1 MLQRFKGFVPH
12 FITLLNLL
20 SGCIAVYQVSMEA
33 YDLAMFFVLL
43 GVFFDF
49 FDGLVARKLGVS
61 SEVGVQLDSL
71 ADLVTSGVVPGFV
84 MFKLIAGADMSH
96 SIFTDINDLLP
107 YLGFII
113 TAGTAYRLA
122 IFNVVGKGSVD
133 FIGLAAPANAI
144 MIVSWP
150 LMVQH
155 TEFSYWVVFF
165 QEPLILIVLILLDV
179 IILNANFKLFSF
191 KLNDLSLRKNL
202 FRYVLILSAIGF
214 IVFVPYESA
223 SLIVLM
229 YFILSHFHFKFVV
242 TDQGV
247 R

>member
-1 MLQRFKGFVPH
+1 MLQRFKRFVPH

-33 YDLAMFFVLL
+33 YDQAILFVLL

-107 YLGFII
+107 YLGFMI

-122 IFNVVGKGSVD
+122 AF
-133 FIGLAAPANAI
+133 
-144 MIVSWP
+144 
-150 LMVQH
+150 
-155 TEFSYWVVFF
+155 
-165 QEPLILIVLILLDV
+165 
-179 IILNANFKLFSF
+179 
-191 KLNDLSLRKNL
+191 
-202 FRYVLILSAIGF
+202 
-214 IVFVPYESA
+214 
-223 SLIVLM
+223 
-229 YFILSHFHFKFVV
+229 
-242 TDQGV
+242 
-247 R
+247 

>member
-1 MLQRFKGFVPH
+1 MLQRFKRFFPH

-33 YDLAMFFVLL
+33 YDLAMLFVLL

-84 MFKLIAGADMSH
+84 MFKLIAAADMTQPF
-96 SIFTDINDLLP
+96 FTDITDLLP

-113 TAGTAYRLA
+113 TAGTTYRLA
-122 IFNVVGKGSVD
+122 VFNVKGKNSVD
-133 FIGLAAPANAI
+133 FIGLAAPANAL

-150 LMVQH
+150 LLVQH

-165 QEPLILIVLILLDV
+165 QEPLILIVLIIIDV
-179 IILNANFKLFSF
+179 FLLNANFKLFSF
-191 KLNDLSLRKNL
+191 KLKDLSLKKNI
-202 FRYVLILSAIGF
+202 FRYAMIVSAF
-214 IVFVPYESA
+214 SLIVFLPYESV
-223 SLIVLM
+223 SLIVLL
-229 YFILSHFHFKFVV
+229 YFILSYFHFK
-242 TDQGV
+242 
-247 R
+247 RKESAS